1 MKKFFSVFFSLILL
15 VVIAAGV
22 YLFAFDKEI
31 PLSLVEDKINEIDP
45 YALKIASFDDV
56 NVMDNFSCNLNLEIR
71 SESDNSRMSF
81 DAKKSGKD
89 DKFVLDLEATS
100 YKYLQGK
107 FYEDESS
114 NGSYFIQ
121 NKKYMFR
128 NKGDLVEQSEI
139 LWKGEILTSLYL
151 CTPFTKDGLLHADLI
166 KNNKDK
172 VTQKGFFITLF
183 ASKDDISIELKV
195 SIITTK
201 RAYEELEK
209 EGYIVT
215 VAGKGSYVCGQSTE
229 RLKEAARFEMES
241 KLEEI
246 IIQAKNMG
254 ISLEECIEIFK
265 SIYMEV

>member
-1 MKKFFSVFFSLILL
+1 
-15 VVIAAGV
+15 
-22 YLFAFDKEI
+22 
-31 PLSLVEDKINEIDP
+31 
-45 YALKIASFDDV
+45 
-56 NVMDNFSCNLNLEIR
+56 
-71 SESDNSRMSF
+71 MS
-81 DAKKSGKD
+81 K
-89 DKFVLDLEATS
+89 
-100 YKYLQGK
+100 
-107 FYEDESS
+107 
-114 NGSYFIQ
+114 
-121 NKKYMFR
+121 
-128 NKGDLVEQSEI
+128 
-139 LWKGEILTSLYL
+139 
-151 CTPFTKDGLLHADLI
+151 
-166 KNNKDK
+166 
-172 VTQKGFFITLF
+172 
-183 ASKDDISIELKV
+183 ELKL